1 MQLPAAVRGLSG
13 ASVGRGILITAA
25 VYVTIL
31 AARLGFLT
39 VTIYAIRALDRR
51 PAQRL
56 LRTTARGRVVSMT
69 AGFRGAVS
77 LAIAL
82 AVPTTLPGGTGFP
95 ARDMI
100 VFVTAGVVFASLA
113 VQGLALPRVI
123 RWARLPQD
131 TSLEDELR
139 LARRTATKEALEEMP
154 QLAGLLGVGVDVLD
168 EVRTEYG
175 QNLADSLA
183 EDMDDDRADFARR
196 RRQYL
201 DLSLALIAHKRH
213 TVVRLRNEHV
223 IDDTVLRQIQ
233 SRLDIEEVRLAG
245 QPEVD

>member
-1 MQLPAAVRGLSG
+1 
-13 ASVGRGILITAA
+13 
-25 VYVTIL
+25 
-31 AARLGFLT
+31 
-39 VTIYAIRALDRR
+39 
-51 PAQRL
+51 
-56 LRTTARGRVVSMT
+56 MT

-183 EDMDDDRADFARR
+183 EDTNDDRADFVRR

-201 DLSLALIAHKRH
+201 DLSLALIAHKRQ

-245 QPEVD
+245 QREVD